1 MGPTVSEIKNILINN
16 ELSMLCINDF
26 KLIMIRKMYA
36 VPNKNINEHVSK
48 ILKRGD
54 GFILFEAS
62 DHRI

>member
-48 ILKRGD
+48 IL
-54 GFILFEAS
+54 
-62 DHRI
+62 